1 MFQSNAFYNN
11 AFYVDSATGYT
22 LTADYGSFALS
33 CQDAVLI
40 VARKLTATHGEFVLS
55 GQVVGL
61 LANRILSGD
70 YGEFVLTGQDATL
83 SRTRSLLA
91 DAGYYTL
98 TGQDADL
105 LFVLVYVAVS
115 LGSLP
120 SRSLANSL
128 FTRSTSVTLPN
139 RDGEGWIVCVGNE
152 KGIVK

>member
-1 MFQSNAFYNN
+1 
-11 AFYVDSATGYT
+11 
-22 LTADYGSFALS
+22 LIADYGSYLLTGQDLS
-33 CQDAVLI
+33 FQI
-40 VARKLTATHGEFVLS
+40 SRKLTAENVQFTLS
-55 GQVVGL
+55 GQLASL
-61 LANRILSGD
+61 LASRKLSSD
-70 YGEFVLTGQDATL
+70 YGAFTLTGQDATL

-139 RDGEGWIVCVGNE
+139 RDGVGFILDDRDGSFVLETRKELLND
-152 KGIVK
+152 